1 MPAGLA
7 RLGGPHL
14 ELLLGMVVPMGVNA
28 RGAGAVRGGALSSQN
43 GALSSQNGT
52 LSSQNGALSRQNGKV
67 TENSYFVKN
76 VCI

>member
-28 RGAGAVRGGALSSQN
+28 RGAGAVRGSPFR
-43 GALSSQNGT
+43 T
-52 LSSQNGALSRQNGKV
+52 PSRYGGPHGR
-67 TENSYFVKN
+67 
-76 VCI
+76 